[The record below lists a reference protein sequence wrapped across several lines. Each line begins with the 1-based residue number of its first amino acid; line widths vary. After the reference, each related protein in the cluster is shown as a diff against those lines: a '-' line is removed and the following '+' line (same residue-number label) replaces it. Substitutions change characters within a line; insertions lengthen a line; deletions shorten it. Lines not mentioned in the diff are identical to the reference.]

1 MKEMNEL
8 LDQLDLAYGPTPEA
22 FHDRVQNTLVQ
33 IRNENVQER
42 PVSRIRWAA
51 MLAAALVLLC
61 AIAAATNMNRIIAF
75 ITSTMAKNWVLDD
88 AQNLLHTDAASAALG
103 ECSASVAEWMC
114 DGETLYISI
123 RLTDPELQH
132 AEADTH
138 YLDGLNHY
146 ALYHGPQDIQLSEGL
161 AGSASWDFERDDEH
175 ENSIIY
181 TLEIPVEVSDDRF
194 VVTIPVVCSEGKM
207 NLSFEVQRSD
217 FGRIRIFEPSDVL
230 QADGYAAQI
239 TRFKA
244 TALRSYA
251 TLEIVFDRS
260 ISETRRLEIVTDYLE
275 GLGVP
280 EGKLNAIAGEGE
292 EIVIARSA
300 EWSEDGLTSMLELRG
315 NPRED
320 FPETMVYCPHWGM
333 HAYEG
338 EGEMPPLSA
347 DGAVWMEMKEVRK

>member
-1 MKEMNEL
+1 MR
-8 LDQLDLAYGPTPEA
+8 AVVT
-22 FHDRVQNTLVQ
+22 RVNQAS
-33 IRNENVQER
+33 
-42 PVSRIRWAA
+42 VSIDGAVYSEIGSG
-51 MLAAALVLLC
+51 LLVLLGSEEGDTQKDIDYIRDKVC
-61 AIAAATNMNRIIAF
+61 GLRIYE
-75 ITSTMAKNWVLDD
+75 D
-88 AQNLLHTDAASAALG
+88 A
-103 ECSASVAEWMC
+103 
-114 DGETLYISI
+114 
-123 RLTDPELQH
+123 
-132 AEADTH
+132 
-138 YLDGLNHY
+138 
-146 ALYHGPQDIQLSEGL
+146 
-161 AGSASWDFERDDEH
+161 
-175 ENSIIY
+175 
-181 TLEIPVEVSDDRF
+181 
-194 VVTIPVVCSEGKM
+194 EGKM

-217 FGRIRIFEPSDVL
+217 FGRIRMFEPSDVL

-320 FPETMVYCPHWGM
+320 FQETMVYCPHWGM